1 MIDAFFTFCQG
12 MPLKVHDPETSR
24 SATSLARPTTPRWP
38 PGCCTKV
45 LAVEH
50 PFLAA
55 MAPVAEALG
64 ARIVLPA
71 EVSTLD
77 IELRWEGQL
86 VGALR
91 LPKLQGALDR
101 LIDQVEKE
109 LGGSLEHLSREDKQR
124 AVKMLDDRGAFELRR
139 SVEDVADTFGVS
151 RITIY
156 NYLNATRR

>member
-1 MIDAFFTFCQG
+1 MQCFQSNPQHHCGIHAEITASSLSRTRTS
-12 MPLKVHDPETSR
+12 PVLLPARASVH
-24 SATSLARPTTPRWP
+24 
-38 PGCCTKV
+38 CTKV
-45 LAVEH
+45 RAVEH
-50 PFLAA
+50 PFLTA

-64 ARIVLPA
+64 ARIVSPE
-71 EVSTLD
+71 EVATLD
-77 IELRWEGQL
+77 IELHWEGQL

-109 LGGSLEHLSREDKQR
+109 LGGSLENLSREDKQR
-124 AVKMLDDRGAFELRR
+124 AVKMLDERGAFELRR

>member
-1 MIDAFFTFCQG
+1 VLEFRAAKSIHNLILSREILWPGTVRRPARAS
-12 MPLKVHDPETSR
+12 VH
-24 SATSLARPTTPRWP
+24 
-38 PGCCTKV
+38 CTKV
-45 LAVEH
+45 RAVEH
-50 PFLAA
+50 PFLTA

-64 ARIVLPA
+64 ARIVLPE
-71 EVSTLD
+71 EVTTLD

-109 LGGSLEHLSREDKQR
+109 LGGSLENLSREDKQR
-124 AVKMLDDRGAFELRR
+124 AVKLLDDRGAFELRR

>member
-1 MIDAFFTFCQG
+1 MGVEAGWMRLFVSVV
-12 MPLKVHDPETSR
+12 PVWVLLH
-24 SATSLARPTTPRWP
+24 
-38 PGCCTKV
+38 CTRV
-45 LAVEH
+45 CAVEH

-55 MAPVAEALG
+55 MAPVVEALG
-64 ARIVLPA
+64 ARIVTPD
-71 EVSTLD
+71 EVTTLD
-77 IELRWEGQL
+77 IELHWEGQL

-109 LGGSLEHLSREDKQR
+109 LGGSLENLSREDKQR
-124 AVKMLDDRGAFELRR
+124 AVKMLDERGAFELRR

>member
-1 MIDAFFTFCQG
+1 M
-12 MPLKVHDPETSR
+12 
-24 SATSLARPTTPRWP
+24 
-38 PGCCTKV
+38 
-45 LAVEH
+45 EH
-50 PFLAA
+50 PFLTA

-64 ARIVLPA
+64 ARIVLPE
-71 EVSTLD
+71 EVTTLD

-109 LGGSLEHLSREDKQR
+109 LGGSLENLSREDKQR
-124 AVKMLDDRGAFELRR
+124 AVKLLDDRGAFELRR

>member
-1 MIDAFFTFCQG
+1 M
-12 MPLKVHDPETSR
+12 VHDNETLPLESGVTYPQ
-24 SATSLARPTTPRWP
+24 SSPYVGPVKQTLH
-38 PGCCTKV
+38 CTKV
-45 LAVEH
+45 RAVEH

-64 ARIVLPA
+64 ARIVTPE
-71 EVSTLD
+71 EVTTLD
-77 IELRWEGQL
+77 IELLWEGQL

-109 LGGSLEHLSREDKQR
+109 LGGSLENLSREGKQR
-124 AVKMLDDRGAFELRR
+124 AVKLLDDRGAFELRR